1 MTENYPSFKAV
12 IERFF
17 QPAQI
22 SYYKP
27 LADFVHKQFFLTHYL
42 NPSHASL
49 SVFFFFYSNPLLTHH
64 LFYELPLLI
73 SVDGNILLVISDLC
87 CRYLSFRT
95 SKPSLD
101 WSLIKSS
108 STNFHKST
116 CFLCIP
122 RVSN

>member
-12 IERFF
+12 IERFS
-17 QPAQI
+17 QSAQI
-22 SYYKP
+22 SYYKS

-42 NPSHASL
+42 NPSHSSL
-49 SVFFFFYSNPLLTHH
+49 SVFFSYSNPLLMHH
-64 LFYELPLLI
+64 LSYQLQLLI
-73 SVDGNILLVISDLC
+73 SVDGNILLVISDLH

-108 STNFHKST
+108 SINFHKSI